1 MYQDA
6 HRAMYT
12 SLMADGSLIHRL
24 LSPVANRKERNLML
38 RVLSPL
44 VNIFLK
50 ESKKPANIVYRKK
63 KPDPSKGSS
72 LPHANIQK

>member
-38 RVLSPL
+38 RVLTPL
-44 VNIFLK
+44 VNTF
-50 ESKKPANIVYRKK
+50 
-63 KPDPSKGSS
+63 
-72 LPHANIQK
+72 

>member
-38 RVLSPL
+38 RVLTPL
-44 VNIFLK
+44 VNTFYKKARNLMLRIF
-50 ESKKPANIVYRKK
+50 SPPANIV
-63 KPDPSKGSS
+63 
-72 LPHANIQK
+72 